1 MVRWLGGSSSAKA
14 TEDKWLEDP
23 VPIRE
28 KLPLDRVRF
37 GFKGS
42 LVFGNGET
50 FYDMVAKSVS
60 ESTRSSSAVKP
71 IIATNTVSIYVPGT
85 LGSIKTYPG
94 SKMTFPTDWGVKT
107 FDGLTGSVIDLD
119 LPMRD
124 NPSDVK
130 REKDA
135 QPSTK
140 NPDESST

>member
-37 GFKGS
+37 GFKGP

-71 IIATNTVSIYVPGT
+71 IIATNAVSIYVPGT

-94 SKMTFPTDWGVKT
+94 SKMTFPTDWG
-107 FDGLTGSVIDLD
+107 G
-119 LPMRD
+119 
-124 NPSDVK
+124 
-130 REKDA
+130 
-135 QPSTK
+135 K
-140 NPDESST
+140 NI